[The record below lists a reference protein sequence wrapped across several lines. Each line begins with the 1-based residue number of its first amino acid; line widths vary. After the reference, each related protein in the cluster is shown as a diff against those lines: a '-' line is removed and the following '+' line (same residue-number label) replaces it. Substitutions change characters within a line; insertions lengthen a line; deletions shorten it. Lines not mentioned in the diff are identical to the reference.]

1 MSDPDDDPARTD
13 SAGADD
19 AGLARR
25 VARNTAAP
33 LAATVVERGL
43 GLLLAMYA
51 ARVLGPVGIG
61 AYTVAQNVWQFAS
74 IFAEFGLG
82 ILLTREV
89 ARDPPSAAQRTAA
102 TVGLRLV
109 LATACAPAAA
119 LVTLLYSDRAILIT
133 VVLLAAGLFPAAIA
147 GALSAVFAGHERMT
161 TPAAVQLL
169 SGVLTAALGFA
180 VLAVGWGIIGLGGVS
195 LAVSLLTAVVFIR
208 LVRRRYFAPGIAL
221 VPRDLRAQLHE
232 AWPLMLNN
240 LLNSIFFRSDIQ
252 VLEAFRGRRAVGYYS
267 PAFRIIDAIGLL
279 PSRFVLALFP
289 VLSRRAA
296 PGDATF
302 LGVYRLAVKLL
313 LGIAVPI
320 ALGITVL
327 AYDIT
332 RLFWGARFLPESAIA
347 LQILV
352 WYVPGSFWNGL
363 TQYVLIA
370 VGQQRWITG
379 GFFLATAF
387 NVIANLLL
395 VPQLWAGGRRLDHRS
410 VRGRAVR
417 AVCGDRASQPGY
429 APLLAGGARP
439 TDRWV
444 GQRCHRVRPQPARQS
459 FPRRSR
465 RGAIGLRRRVAGAA
479 TARPC
484 GVAVGHKPLAAC
496 GAALR
501 GHEPHP
507 PGPLSI
513 MVERGRLPPGSLLPP
528 HGAAADLLGIPL
540 FAVYRL
546 LVSPAPRSGDHLQ
559 AAVFQRQVHRR
570 MAAPV

>member
-1 MSDPDDDPARTD
+1 MSDPDDDPARTGG
-13 SAGADD
+13 SGMES

-43 GLLLAMYA
+43 GLLLAIYA
-51 ARVLGPVGIG
+51 ARVLGPLGVG
-61 AYTVAQNVWQFAS
+61 AYNVAQNVWHFAS
-74 IFAEFGLG
+74 IFADFGLG
-82 ILLTREV
+82 TLLTREV
-89 ARDPPSAAQRTAA
+89 ARDRPAAAQRTAA

-109 LATACAPAAA
+109 LAAACAPAVA
-119 LVTLLYSDRAILIT
+119 LVATLYGDRAILIT

-161 TPAAVQLL
+161 IPAVVQLVG
-169 SGVLTAALGFA
+169 GVLTAALGFA
-180 VLAVGWGIIGLGGVS
+180 VLAVGWGIIGLSGVS
-195 LAVSLLTAVVFIR
+195 LAVSLVTAVVFIR
-208 LVRRRYFAPGIAL
+208 LVRRHYFPPRIAL
-221 VPRDLRAQLHE
+221 KPGDLRPQLHE

-252 VLEAFRGRRAVGYYS
+252 VLGAFRGVRAVGHYS
-267 PAFRIIDAIGLL
+267 NAFRIIDAIGLL

-296 PGDATF
+296 PGEVTF
-302 LGVYRLAVKLL
+302 LGIYRLAVKLL

-327 AYDIT
+327 AYDVT

-387 NVIANLLL
+387 NVVANLLL
-395 VPQLWAGGRRLDHRS
+395 VPRYGLVAAAWTTVASEVVLFVPFAVIVRRSLGTLPFWRE
-410 VRGRAVR
+410 AL
-417 AVCGDRASQPGY
+417 
-429 APLLAGGARP
+429 APLIGGLASAAVALG
-439 TDRWV
+439 V
-444 GQRCHRVRPQPARQS
+444 
-459 FPRRSR
+459 SR
-465 RGAIGLRRRVAGAA
+465 LGSPSLAVAA
-479 TARPC
+479 TALSVYVVVWLAQRPLDRAEWRL
-484 GVAVGHKPLAAC
+484 VTSLWRRA
-496 GAALR
+496 
-501 GHEPHP
+501 EP
-507 PGPLSI
+507 
-513 MVERGRLPPGSLLPP
+513 R
-528 HGAAADLLGIPL
+528 
-540 FAVYRL
+540 
-546 LVSPAPRSGDHLQ
+546 
-559 AAVFQRQVHRR
+559 
-570 MAAPV
+570 

>member
-1 MSDPDDDPARTD
+1 M
-13 SAGADD
+13 
-19 AGLARR
+19 
-25 VARNTAAP
+25 
-33 LAATVVERGL
+33 
-43 GLLLAMYA
+43 
-51 ARVLGPVGIG
+51 
-61 AYTVAQNVWQFAS
+61 
-74 IFAEFGLG
+74 
-82 ILLTREV
+82 
-89 ARDPPSAAQRTAA
+89 
-102 TVGLRLV
+102 
-109 LATACAPAAA
+109 
-119 LVTLLYSDRAILIT
+119 
-133 VVLLAAGLFPAAIA
+133 
-147 GALSAVFAGHERMT
+147 
-161 TPAAVQLL
+161 
-169 SGVLTAALGFA
+169 
-180 VLAVGWGIIGLGGVS
+180 LAVGWGIIGLGGVS

-387 NVIANLLL
+387 NVVANLLL
-395 VPQLWAGGRRLDHRS
+395 VPSYGLVAAAWTTVASEVVLFVPFAVIVRRSLGTLPFWRE
-410 VRGRAVR
+410 AL
-417 AVCGDRASQPGY
+417 
-429 APLLAGGARP
+429 APLIGGLASAAVALGISRLGGP
-439 TDRWV
+439 SLV
-444 GQRCHRVRPQPARQS
+444 V
-459 FPRRSR
+459 
-465 RGAIGLRRRVAGAA
+465 V
-479 TARPC
+479 
-484 GVAVGHKPLAAC
+484 
-496 GAALR
+496 GAALSVYAVVWLAQR
-501 GHEPHP
+501 PLDRAEWRLVTSLWRRAEP
-507 PGPLSI
+507 
-513 MVERGRLPPGSLLPP
+513 R
-528 HGAAADLLGIPL
+528 
-540 FAVYRL
+540 
-546 LVSPAPRSGDHLQ
+546 
-559 AAVFQRQVHRR
+559 
-570 MAAPV
+570 

>member
-1 MSDPDDDPARTD
+1 MSDPDHDPART
-13 SAGADD
+13 DD

-33 LAATVVERGL
+33 LAVTVVERGL
-43 GLLLAMYA
+43 GLLLAIYA
-51 ARVLGPVGIG
+51 TRVLGPAGIG
-61 AYTVAQNVWQFAS
+61 AYTVAQNVWHFAS
-74 IFAEFGLG
+74 ILADFGLG
-82 ILLTREV
+82 TLLTRDV
-89 ARDPPSAAQRTAA
+89 ARDRPAAAQRTAA

-109 LATACAPAAA
+109 LAAACAPAAA
-119 LVTLLYSDRAILIT
+119 LVATLYGDRAILIT
-133 VVLLAAGLFPAAIA
+133 VVLLAAGLFPVASA

-161 TPAAVQLL
+161 TPAVVQLVG
-169 SGVLTAALGFA
+169 GVLTAALGFA

-195 LAVSLLTAVVFIR
+195 LAVSLLTAGIFLW
-208 LVRRRYFAPGIAL
+208 LVRRRYFTPRIVL
-221 VPRDLRAQLHE
+221 LPRDLHAQLRE

-252 VLEAFRGRRAVGYYS
+252 VLGAFRGPRAVGHYGN
-267 PAFRIIDAIGLL
+267 AFRIIDAVGLL

-302 LGVYRLAVKLL
+302 LTVYRLAVKLL

-332 RLFWGARFLPESAIA
+332 RLLWDARFLPDSAIA

-370 VGQQRWITG
+370 LGQQRWITG

-395 VPQLWAGGRRLDHRS
+395 VPRYGLVAAAWTTVASEVVLFVPFAVIVRRSLGTLPFWRE
-410 VRGRAVR
+410 AL
-417 AVCGDRASQPGY
+417 
-429 APLLAGGARP
+429 APLIGGLASAA
-439 TDRWV
+439 V
-444 GQRCHRVRPQPARQS
+444 AL
-459 FPRRSR
+459 
-465 RGAIGLRRRVAGAA
+465 GLGRLGSPSLVVAA
-479 TARPC
+479 TALP
-484 GVAVGHKPLAAC
+484 VYVVVWL
-496 GAALR
+496 ALR
-501 GHEPHP
+501 PLDREEWQLVAGLWQRA
-507 PGPLSI
+507 GP
-513 MVERGRLPPGSLLPP
+513 R
-528 HGAAADLLGIPL
+528 
-540 FAVYRL
+540 
-546 LVSPAPRSGDHLQ
+546 
-559 AAVFQRQVHRR
+559 
-570 MAAPV
+570 

>member
-1 MSDPDDDPARTD
+1 MSEQHRGPALPN
-13 SAGADD
+13 GADAD
-19 AGLARR
+19 RAGLARR

-51 ARVLGPVGIG
+51 ARVLGPGGVG
-61 AYTVAQNVWQFAS
+61 AYNVAQNVWKFAS
-74 IFAEFGLG
+74 DIADFGLG
-82 ILLTREV
+82 TLLTRDV
-89 ARDPPSAAQRTAA
+89 ARDRPSAAQRTA
-102 TVGLRLV
+102 TTGGLRLV
-109 LATACAPAAA
+109 LAAVCAPAAV
-119 LVTLLYSDRAILIT
+119 LVALLYGDRAIFIT

-161 TPAAVQLL
+161 TPAAVQLVG
-169 SGVLTAALGFA
+169 GVLTAALGFA

-195 LAVSLLTAVVFIR
+195 LAVSLLTALLFLW
-208 LVRRRYFAPGIAL
+208 LVRRRYFTPRIAL
-221 VPRDLRAQLHE
+221 ASRALRAQLRE

-252 VLEAFRGRRAVGYYS
+252 VLGAFRGVSAVGHYGN
-267 PAFRIIDAIGLL
+267 AFRIIDAIGLL

-313 LGIAVPI
+313 LGLAVPI

-327 AYDIT
+327 AEDIT

-370 VGQQRWITG
+370 IGRQRWITG

-387 NVIANLLL
+387 NVGANLLL
-395 VPQLWAGGRRLDHRS
+395 VPRYGLVAAAWTTVASEVVLF
-410 VRGRAVR
+410 VPFAVI
-417 AVCGDRASQPGY
+417 V
-429 APLLAGGARP
+429 
-439 TDRWV
+439 
-444 GQRCHRVRPQPARQS
+444 
-459 FPRRSR
+459 RRSLGTLPVR
-465 RGAIGLRRRVAGAA
+465 REALPPLIGGLAGAA
-479 TARPC
+479 IAL
-484 GVAVGHKPLAAC
+484 GVSRLGGPSLVVAA
-496 GAALR
+496 AALSVYAGVWLAQR
-501 GHEPHP
+501 PLDREEQQLVAGLWRRAEP
-507 PGPLSI
+507 
-513 MVERGRLPPGSLLPP
+513 R
-528 HGAAADLLGIPL
+528 
-540 FAVYRL
+540 
-546 LVSPAPRSGDHLQ
+546 
-559 AAVFQRQVHRR
+559 
-570 MAAPV
+570 

>member
-1 MSDPDDDPARTD
+1 MSDPDDDPVRTD

-74 IFAEFGLG
+74 ILADFGLG
-82 ILLTREV
+82 TLLTRDV
-89 ARDPPSAAQRTAA
+89 ARDRPAAAQRTAA

-109 LATACAPAAA
+109 LAAACAPAAA
-119 LVTLLYSDRAILIT
+119 LVATLYGDRAILIT
-133 VVLLAAGLFPAAIA
+133 VVLLAVGLFPAAIA

-161 TPAAVQLL
+161 TPAAVQLVG
-169 SGVLTAALGFA
+169 GVLTAALGFA

-195 LAVSLLTAVVFIR
+195 LVVSLLTAVVFIP
-208 LVRRRYFAPGIAL
+208 LVRRRYFAPRIAL
-221 VPRDLRAQLHE
+221 TPRTLRAQLSE

-240 LLNSIFFRSDIQ
+240 LLNTIFFRSDIQ
-252 VLEAFRGRRAVGYYS
+252 VLAAFRGPRAVGHYGN
-267 PAFRIIDAIGLL
+267 AFRIIDAVGLL

-289 VLSRRAA
+289 VLSQRAA

-302 LGVYRLAVKLL
+302 LRVYRLAVKLL

-332 RLFWGARFLPESAIA
+332 LLIWDARFLPESAIA

-387 NVIANLLL
+387 NVVANLLL
-395 VPQLWAGGRRLDHRS
+395 VPSYGLVAAAWTTVASEVVLFVPFAVIVRRSLGTLPFWRE
-410 VRGRAVR
+410 AL
-417 AVCGDRASQPGY
+417 
-429 APLLAGGARP
+429 APLIGGLASAAVALGISRLGGP
-439 TDRWV
+439 SLV
-444 GQRCHRVRPQPARQS
+444 V
-459 FPRRSR
+459 
-465 RGAIGLRRRVAGAA
+465 V
-479 TARPC
+479 
-484 GVAVGHKPLAAC
+484 
-496 GAALR
+496 GAALSVYAVVWLAQR
-501 GHEPHP
+501 PLDRAEWRLVTSLWRRAEP
-507 PGPLSI
+507 
-513 MVERGRLPPGSLLPP
+513 R
-528 HGAAADLLGIPL
+528 
-540 FAVYRL
+540 
-546 LVSPAPRSGDHLQ
+546 
-559 AAVFQRQVHRR
+559 
-570 MAAPV
+570 